1 MMLRLRPF
9 ALLLAPLLAFTTIA
23 PAWAAPAE
31 SGGSAK
37 AITLDYPS
45 APPALVEVDLSLGL
59 FSDLFGIT
67 DSAVQGIVE
76 AAMRF
81 GNQSGEPEA
90 LAVEFTAKQLQVMQK
105 VLSIAK
111 QSINGLELRVYDD
124 LQGGG
129 TEMQAYYSK
138 KLSEAGWDR
147 ALRVRDGEQLVQVSV
162 RRDSGAI
169 KGAFLIASEGKGEL
183 AIALLDCN
191 LSPENAKQLT
201 DAVTTAA
208 LDLGLAEQL
217 QQGLAQMK
225 REIEREAGKGF

>member
-1 MMLRLRPF
+1 MLRLRPN
-9 ALLLAPLLAFTTIA
+9 ALLLAPLLALTTIA
-23 PAWAAPAE
+23 PTWAAPAT

-45 APPALVEVDLSLGL
+45 APPAVVEVDLSLGL

-67 DSAVQGIVE
+67 DSALQGVVE

-81 GNQSGEPEA
+81 GNQSGEQEA
-90 LAVEFTAKQLQVMQK
+90 QAVEFTAKQLQVIQK
-105 VLSIAK
+105 VLNIAK

-124 LQGGG
+124 FESGASQ
-129 TEMQAYYSK
+129 MQSYYSK
-138 KLSEAGWDR
+138 KLNDAGWDS
-147 ALRVRDGEQLVQVSV
+147 ALRVRDGNQQVQVSL

-183 AIALLDCN
+183 VIALLDCN

-201 DAVTTAA
+201 DAITSAA
-208 LDLGLAEQL
+208 LDLGLAKQL
-217 QQGLAQMK
+217 QQGLAEMK